1 MLSPLRKKTRLD
13 PVKYG
18 VFKTNMI
25 NGWTTGAFKPP
36 HYRE

>member
-1 MLSPLRKKTRLD
+1 MDFFYGLD

-36 HYRE
+36 ATVNEI